1 MRIKCGK
8 NALNTTRTE
17 VTIMPK
23 LPNDERVLVTLVDKK
38 GDVVEKR
45 LVRKPLIKIAK
56 ELNLKN
62 NLDQGDKIIIES
74 EEL

>member
-1 MRIKCGK
+1 MS
-8 NALNTTRTE
+8 
-17 VTIMPK
+17 K

-45 LVRKPLIKIAK
+45 LVRKPLLKIAK